1 MNKAIVLEHQHQ
13 SPRQRQVRMK
23 ATALLGTRRFL
34 ALPTRVQN
42 AIVPRAFVLL
52 GAMNIGCAVTGSGLI
67 REEKFEVDPYD
78 SIHLG
83 DGFSGTVIMGE
94 KFGVTIRAD
103 DNLLN
108 YVRIEQK
115 EGRVSVNLDDIS
127 HRQSTLE
134 AVFTMPRLTRLEL
147 NGRSRFDVRD
157 IQLDDTLSLAAY
169 GGSELSL
176 HATGTETLSHLSLT
190 SSGGSTCSVTAFAQE
205 TLVEVSGGGRNKL
218 QGKSERMTLYLDE
231 KSSLD
236 AGRFPTPELSFRLS
250 AGSQATVAVEEKA
263 SGRLFGASRLAI
275 SGNAQVEVEAT
286 ESSRIER
293 L

>member
-1 MNKAIVLEHQHQ
+1 MNKAIVLEPQDL

-52 GAMNIGCAVTGSGLI
+52 GALNIGCAVTGSGLI
-67 REEKFEVDPYD
+67 QEEIHELPSYD
-78 SIHLG
+78 SISLG
-83 DGFSGTVIMGE
+83 DGFSGTIVIGE
-94 KFGVTIRAD
+94 TFGLTIRAD

-108 YVRIEQK
+108 YVRIEQ
-115 EGRVSVNLDDIS
+115 ENGQLSVHLDDIS

-134 AVFTMPRLTRLEL
+134 AVFTMPRLARLEL
-147 NGRSRFDVRD
+147 NGRSRFDARG
-157 IQLDDTLSLAAY
+157 IALNETLSLAAY

-176 HATGTETLSHLSLT
+176 HSAGHQSLNYLSLT
-190 SSGGSTCSVTAFAQE
+190 SSGGSTCSVTAYAQE

-218 QGKSERMTLYLDE
+218 QGNSERMTLYLDE

-236 AGRFPTPELSFRLS
+236 AGRYPTPELSFRLS
-250 AGSQATVAVEEKA
+250 SGSQATVAVHERAK
-263 SGRLFGASRLAI
+263 GRLFGASRLAI
-275 SGNAQVEVEAT
+275 HGNAQVDAEAT